1 PTTARGGEM
10 PGYPSLDP
18 FEDMIGPVPL
28 GGIRPRGNYGYAP
41 YEEAAAMGQARLS
54 TSQRLL
60 AALSGL
66 GAVRP
71 GAGFGEA
78 FLQGLGGSARNVYL
92 AQTAAQNAAQQY
104 AERQIEAERQRQRD
118 DLYKKAVEADVAAK
132 SRPAPAPKKDITN
145 MTDDEFKAY
154 VGREA
159 ELAKARAAGKPAP
172 VAKAA
177 SVKAPAAPKPVAAK
191 PPTSVE
197 RAQAGILNSVAAAE
211 ADLRNEEDR
220 VAKLPIERQFALQKF
235 PNAMLAEK
243 DQKYIQSQ
251 DWWIENVLRAVSGA
265 VINPSEYPTHR
276 KIYFA
281 QPGDKPGTVTQK
293 RRSRETQQNKFRIM
307 AGSAASLVPDG
318 GGGGGDVDLIYNP
331 NTGELEPAR

>member
-1 PTTARGGEM
+1 MA
-10 PGYPSLDP
+10 D
-18 FEDMIGPVPL
+18 
-28 GGIRPRGNYGYAP
+28 YGYAP

-92 AQTAAQNAAQQY
+92 AQTQAQNAAQQY

-118 DLYKKAVEADVAAK
+118 ELYKKAVEADVAAK

-191 PPTSVE
+191 PAT
-197 RAQAGILNSVAAAE
+197 G
-211 ADLRNEEDR
+211 
-220 VAKLPIERQFALQKF
+220 
-235 PNAMLAEK
+235 AEK
-243 DQKYIQSQ
+243 TSLAYYNRMKSAEETIQTLEGKMAKMSLPQQYQLRYAPNIAQSADQQVYRQAQ
-251 DWWIENVLRAVSGA
+251 RAFTEARLRKESGA
-265 VINPSEYPTHR
+265 AIPQGEYDTDAQT
-276 KIYFA
+276 YFA
-281 QPGDKPGTVTQK
+281 QPGDKPETVKKK
-293 RRSRETQQNKFRIM
+293 RAARQAVLNGLKFS
-307 AGSAASLVPDG
+307 AGKAYDEFYGAPSDRVLKW
-318 GGGGGDVDLIYNP
+318 NP
-331 NTGELEPAR
+331 VTGEIE